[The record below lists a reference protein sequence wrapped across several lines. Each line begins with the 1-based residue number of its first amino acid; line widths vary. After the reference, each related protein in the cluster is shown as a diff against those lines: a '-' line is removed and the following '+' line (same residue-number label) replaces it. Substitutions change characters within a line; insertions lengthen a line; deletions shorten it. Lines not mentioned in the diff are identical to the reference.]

1 MLSKESRFHCAKLKV
16 GCGKFHLV
24 FIFVRR
30 VNITLGARDF
40 SSAVSGFCQVFIVPS
55 ANTENSRRTREKPLV
70 PRVCKHWSAHRLY
83 LGFKLLKSPKHLL
96 SQKGTRVMFMKFYEI
111 KESTSLANSTP
122 PRKSNRI
129 KGCSLKDC
137 SFVNACNRKIN
148 GKACAQSHPFYN
160 YQEISKSGISR
171 STNLHPPPPRPF
183 QVGSQWLPIAPP
195 LNFNLWLPNLFVS
208 EFTTSYIFRVGNF
221 VL

>member
-70 PRVCKHWSAHRLY
+70 PRVGKHWSAHRLY
-83 LGFKLLKSPKHLL
+83 LGFKLLKSSKHLL

-122 PRKSNRI
+122 DGKVICRKSNRI
-129 KGCSLKDC
+129 NGYSLKDC

-171 STNLHPPPPRPF
+171 STNLHPPPPP
-183 QVGSQWLPIAPP
+183 LPSWVPMTTNSSTPQLQSLAPQ
-195 LNFNLWLPNLFVS
+195 S
-208 EFTTSYIFRVGNF
+208 FRIWVHHILYF
-221 VL
+221 